1 MEEKARRTSQEVF
14 ENRQKKHLHRN
25 RRKRAERYHQQYSY
39 LRYYNKNG
47 SYVGIEEYLQTRME
61 EREAEKKSKFN

>member
-1 MEEKARRTSQEVF
+1 MRIANIISEY
-14 ENRQKKHLHRN
+14 KK
-25 RRKRAERYHQQYSY
+25 EYGEDDII
-39 LRYYNKNG
+39 RYYNKNG